1 MQTLICAMPPPH
13 VEDLFSST
21 LAFSETGGG
30 RGFKKISFKS
40 MNSSKDEKW
49 LQVVAVVVVVVADV
63 VADVDAVVIRLV
75 ANLLMVP
82 GRPLFKNRRNF
93 QGQSRDPVVVSI
105 ELLSSS
111 GAPLYKEMFL
121 WCHA

>member
-1 MQTLICAMPPPH
+1 M
-13 VEDLFSST
+13 
-21 LAFSETGGG
+21 AFFGDWVGGG

-49 LQVVAVVVVVVADV
+49 PQVVADV
-63 VADVDAVVIRLV
+63 VADVDVVVVVVVVVAVVVVVRLV

-93 QGQSRDPVVVSI
+93 QGQSRST
-105 ELLSSS
+105 
-111 GAPLYKEMFL
+111 GGQR
-121 WCHA
+121 

>member
-49 LQVVAVVVVVVADV
+49 PQVVVVVVVAVVVVVV
-63 VADVDAVVIRLV
+63 DAVVVVVSLV

-93 QGQSRDPVVVSI
+93 QGQSRVSDPVVVSI
-105 ELLSSS
+105 EL
-111 GAPLYKEMFL
+111 
-121 WCHA
+121 

>member
-1 MQTLICAMPPPH
+1 MQTLPLCYAAPH

-21 LAFSETGGG
+21 LAFFGDWVGGG

-49 LQVVAVVVVVVADV
+49 PQVVAVVGAVAVVVVVVADV

-93 QGQSRDPVVVSI
+93 QGQSRV
-105 ELLSSS
+105 
-111 GAPLYKEMFL
+111 
-121 WCHA
+121 

>member
-1 MQTLICAMPPPH
+1 M
-13 VEDLFSST
+13 
-21 LAFSETGGG
+21 AFSETGGG

-49 LQVVAVVVVVVADV
+49 PQVVVVVVADV
-63 VADVDAVVIRLV
+63 DVVVVVVVVVAVVVVRLV

-105 ELLSSS
+105 EL
-111 GAPLYKEMFL
+111 
-121 WCHA
+121 